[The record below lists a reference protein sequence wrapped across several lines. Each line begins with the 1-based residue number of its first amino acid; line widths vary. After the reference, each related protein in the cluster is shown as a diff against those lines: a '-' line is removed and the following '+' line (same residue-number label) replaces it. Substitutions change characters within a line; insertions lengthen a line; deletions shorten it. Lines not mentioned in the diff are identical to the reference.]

1 MLEIK
6 CENWIVA
13 VICWL
18 LHQVGLLICLS
29 EAKLDLKIAGN
40 VVMLIMPLPM
50 YMHSSYY
57 KTVSA

>member
-1 MLEIK
+1 MLETK

-40 VVMLIMPLPM
+40 VLMLIMPLPM
-50 YMHSSYY
+50 YMHI
-57 KTVSA
+57 SA